1 MSVDRDPSSVR
12 VGRGSAPVKQT
23 TSRSGSLTGKV
34 VLVTGGG
41 AGLGRAICE
50 ACAHEG
56 AAVVVTSLGANG
68 EQTVAAIVD
77 AGGQAEFVYA
87 DVTSLTDM
95 TRAVER
101 AVSLFGG
108 LDGLVHNATS
118 RHSSVVGPLSE
129 LEADVFED
137 HLAVSVNG
145 AFNCAKAA
153 LPHLRERHGRMVFM
167 TSPAAMEGSAT
178 LPAYGTVKGAL
189 RGFAK
194 SLALEEGPKGVNITS
209 VSPLAVTPAMFN
221 AYQSNPEL
229 EPRLRKLVPLGR
241 VGDSLLDVAP
251 VVAFLLGEGARYV
264 TGQTLV
270 VDGGRYTGL

>member
-1 MSVDRDPSSVR
+1 M
-12 VGRGSAPVKQT
+12 
-23 TSRSGSLTGKV
+23 
-34 VLVTGGG
+34 
-41 AGLGRAICE
+41 
-50 ACAHEG
+50 
-56 AAVVVTSLGANG
+56 
-68 EQTVAAIVD
+68 
-77 AGGQAEFVYA
+77 
-87 DVTSLTDM
+87 
-95 TRAVER
+95 
-101 AVSLFGG
+101 
-108 LDGLVHNATS
+108 HNATS

-194 SLALEEGPKGVNITS
+194 SLALEEGPTRRQHHLGLPTRRHPRNVQRLS
-209 VSPLAVTPAMFN
+209 V
-221 AYQSNPEL
+221 QSRL

-241 VGDSLLDVAP
+241 VGDPLLDIAP
-251 VVAFLLGEGARYV
+251 VVAFLLGEGARYM

>member
-1 MSVDRDPSSVR
+1 MS
-12 VGRGSAPVKQT
+12 GA
-23 TSRSGSLTGKV
+23 SGTLAGKV
-34 VLVTGGG
+34 ILVTGGG

-50 ACAHEG
+50 SCASAG
-56 AAVVVTSLGANG
+56 AAVVVTALGVNG
-68 EQTVAAIVD
+68 EQTAAGIVA
-77 AGGQAEFVYA
+77 AGGQAESVRA

-95 TRAVER
+95 TRAVEY
-101 AVSLFGG
+101 AVSRFGG

-118 RHSSVVGPLSE
+118 RHSSLVGPLAD
-129 LEADVFED
+129 LEPDVFDD
-137 HLAVSVNG
+137 HLAVSVGG
-145 AFNCAKAA
+145 AFVCAKAA
-153 LPHLRERHGRMVFM
+153 LPYLRERHGRMVFM

-194 SLALEEGPKGVNITS
+194 SLALEEGPNGVNITS

-251 VVAFLLGEGARYV
+251 VITFLLGEGARYV